1 MTNQFGDDSNSKVPS
16 TKPYL
21 IRALYQWCIDNAL
34 TPYVAVFVDHSV
46 DVPQEY
52 VSQGE
57 IVLNISPSACQAIVI
72 DDESIQFKARFNGVP
87 KEIYLPLT
95 HIMAIYSRENNQGM
109 SFPVNISQVKADLGT
124 AEKQS
129 EVKETIKS
137 HIKLVK

>member
-1 MTNQFGDDSNSKVPS
+1 MTNQFGDDTNSKVPS

-46 DVPQEY
+46 DVPQEH
-52 VSQGE
+52 VNQGE

-72 DDESIQFKARFNGVP
+72 DNESIQFKARFNGAP

-129 EVKETIKS
+129 ELKETIKS

>member
-1 MTNQFGDDSNSKVPS
+1 MTNQFGDDTNSKVPS

-34 TPYVAVFVDHSV
+34 TPYVAVFVDDSV

-52 VSQGE
+52 VSEGE

-72 DDESIQFKARFNGVP
+72 DNDSIQFKARFNGVP

-129 EVKETIKS
+129 ELKETIKS

>member
-1 MTNQFGDDSNSKVPS
+1 
-16 TKPYL
+16 
-21 IRALYQWCIDNAL
+21 
-34 TPYVAVFVDHSV
+34 VFVDQSV

-72 DDESIQFKARFNGVP
+72 DNESIQFKARFNGVP

>member
-1 MTNQFGDDSNSKVPS
+1 MTNQFGDDTNSKVPS

-34 TPYVAVFVDHSV
+34 TPYVAVYVDHSV

-52 VSQGE
+52 VNQGE

-72 DDESIQFKARFNGVP
+72 DNESIQFKARFNGVP

-129 EVKETIKS
+129 EVKEAIKS

>member
-1 MTNQFGDDSNSKVPS
+1 MTNQFGDDTNSKVPS

-52 VSQGE
+52 VNQGE

-72 DDESIQFKARFNGVP
+72 DNESIQFKARFNGVP

-95 HIMAIYSRENNQGM
+95 HIMAIYARENNQGM

>member
-1 MTNQFGDDSNSKVPS
+1 MTKQFGDDTNSKVPS

-52 VSQGE
+52 VNQGE
-57 IVLNISPSACQAIVI
+57 IVLNISPAACQAIVI
-72 DDESIQFKARFNGVP
+72 DNESIQFKARFSGVS
-87 KEIYLPLT
+87 KDIYLPLT

>member
-1 MTNQFGDDSNSKVPS
+1 MTNQFGDDTNSKVPS

-52 VSQGE
+52 VNQGE

-72 DDESIQFKARFNGVP
+72 DNDSIQFKARFNGVP

-129 EVKETIKS
+129 ELKETIKS

>member
-1 MTNQFGDDSNSKVPS
+1 MTNQFGDDTNSKVPS

-52 VSQGE
+52 VNQGE

-72 DDESIQFKARFNGVP
+72 DNESIQFKARFNGVP

-129 EVKETIKS
+129 AEKETIKS

>member
-1 MTNQFGDDSNSKVPS
+1 MTNQFGDDTNSKVPS

-72 DDESIQFKARFNGVP
+72 DNESIQFKARFNGVP

-124 AEKQS
+124 AEKQL
-129 EVKETIKS
+129 EVKEAIKS

>member
-1 MTNQFGDDSNSKVPS
+1 MTNQFGDDTNSKVPS

-21 IRALYQWCIDNAL
+21 IRALYQWCIDNAF

-72 DDESIQFKARFNGVP
+72 DNESIQFKARFNGVP

-109 SFPVNISQVKADLGT
+109 SFPVNIPQVKADLGT
-124 AEKQS
+124 AEKRL

>member
-1 MTNQFGDDSNSKVPS
+1 MTNQFGDDTNSKVPS

-57 IVLNISPSACQAIVI
+57 IVLNISPAACQSIVI
-72 DDESIQFKARFNGVP
+72 DNESIQFKARFNGVP